1 MHSALH
7 PYPPQDP
14 TGPTPQ
20 ALVIQV
26 VSKSK
31 GESVGV
37 CVCVVVFVIVAC
49 PWEKTRSAEKREM
62 EREKMR
68 LLLKNAAQVLQV
80 VDDRRSFLR
89 GEREMKNLALI
100 ENGSIVVDAE

>member
-1 MHSALH
+1 MHCILILH
-7 PYPPQDP
+7 KILPATTSIGHSGRLEIEGRVRLRLRLRRRPRHRRVPLGKNPQCRE
-14 TGPTPQ
+14 
-20 ALVIQV
+20 
-26 VSKSK
+26 
-31 GESVGV
+31 ESE
-37 CVCVVVFVIVAC
+37 I
-49 PWEKTRSAEKREM
+49 

>member
-1 MHSALH
+1 MQTA
-7 PYPPQDP
+7 D
-14 TGPTPQ
+14 
-20 ALVIQV
+20 
-26 VSKSK
+26 
-31 GESVGV
+31 
-37 CVCVVVFVIVAC
+37 
-49 PWEKTRSAEKREM
+49 R
-62 EREKMR
+62 ERERSEMR